1 MAERKSSYIE
11 NQKLHTQMHD
21 EMSKLVIGIGSKMYT
36 PESTK
41 IRYEIVNK
49 NIEFYAEVKKTKD
62 KILIL
67 KSIQGQNGDV
77 NFVLYASSNIRCIN
91 EMTDAFRKMNYN
103 LKESKSDF
111 SIWEKV
117 IVK

>member
-11 NQKLHTQMHD
+11 NQELHTKMHD
-21 EMSKLVIGIGSKMYT
+21 EMSKLIIGIGSKMYT

-41 IRYEIVNK
+41 ICYEIVNR

-67 KSIQGQNGDV
+67 KSSQESNG
-77 NFVLYASSNIRCIN
+77 NTKFVLHASDDIRCKE
-91 EMTDAFRKMNYN
+91 EMCNTFRAMNYD
-103 LKESKSDF
+103 LKESRADF

-117 IVK
+117 IAK